1 MKSEKYKSI
10 IEDVRSC
17 PLHVKVVVGLL
28 VLYLASPI
36 DLIPDFIPVLGQMDD
51 ALILGFTLRYIKK
64 NVKSN

>member
-1 MKSEKYKSI
+1 MKFEKYKSI

-17 PLHVKVVVGLL
+17 PLHAKVVVGLL

-51 ALILGFTLRYIKK
+51 VLVLGFALRYIKK
-64 NVKSN
+64 HRKN